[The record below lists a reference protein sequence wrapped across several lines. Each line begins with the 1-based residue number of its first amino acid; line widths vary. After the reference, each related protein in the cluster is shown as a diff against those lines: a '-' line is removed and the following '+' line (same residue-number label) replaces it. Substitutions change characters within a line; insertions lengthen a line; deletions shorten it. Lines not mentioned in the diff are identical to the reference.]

1 MLTEAQKDRAY
12 NLFKE
17 VQSALNARLEQID
30 SCAQA
35 VPHRWQK
42 QPPGAGGG
50 TSLVIRGEVIEK
62 SGVNCSQVKG
72 DRYPRLE
79 SEHRDKPFY
88 ATGVSTICHPR
99 NPHAPIGHMNV
110 RMLEVGDKFWFGGG
124 ADLTPFI
131 VYEEDRADFH
141 VCLQQVCEKFEK
153 GAYQKFARWCDEYFF
168 IKHRNA
174 PRGVG
179 GVFFD
184 YLHGDFEQLLAFV
197 RDIAYAY
204 FEIYPQLLLRRKDLP
219 YSEEQRDE
227 QLRWR
232 GRYVEFNLVYDRGTH
247 FGLQSG
253 GDVEAILV
261 SLPPLVKW

>member
-1 MLTEAQKDRAY
+1 MLTETQKDRAY
-12 NLFKE
+12 QLFRE
-17 VQSALNARLEQID
+17 VQATLTSRFEAIDGNAR
-30 SCAQA
+30 A
-35 VPHRWQK
+35 VPHNWQK

-50 TSLVIRGEVIEK
+50 TSLVIRGAVVEK
-62 SGVNCSQVKG
+62 AGINRSRVEG

-79 SEHRDKPFY
+79 SEHHDKPFF
-88 ATGVSTICHPR
+88 ATGVSTICHMR

-110 RMLEVGDKFWFGGG
+110 RLLEVGDKFWFGGG

-141 VCLQQVCEKFEK
+141 ACLQQVCEQFAQ
-153 GAYQKFARWCDEYFF
+153 GTYQKFSRWCDEYFF
-168 IKHRNA
+168 IKHRNS

-184 YLHGDFEQLLAFV
+184 YLDDDFERIFAFV
-197 RDIAYAY
+197 QNIACSYA
-204 FEIYPQLLLRRKDLP
+204 EIYPQILRRRKDLA
-219 YSEEQRDE
+219 YDEAQRDD

-261 SLPPLVKW
+261 SLPPLVRW

>member
-1 MLTEAQKDRAY
+1 MLTKEQKDKAY
-12 NLFKE
+12 QLFGE
-17 VQSALNARLEQID
+17 VQATLVARFEAID
-30 SCAQA
+30 GKAQA

-50 TSLVIRGEVIEK
+50 TSLVIRGEVVEK
-62 SGVNCSQVKG
+62 AGVNCSLVNG

-79 SEHRDKPFY
+79 SEYHDQPFF
-88 ATGVSTICHPR
+88 ATGVSTICHMC

-110 RMLEVGDKFWFGGG
+110 RLLEVGDKFWFGGG

-131 VYEEDRADFH
+131 VYEEDRQDFH
-141 VCLQQVCEKFEK
+141 ACLQKVCEAFAAGTYAKFS
-153 GAYQKFARWCDEYFF
+153 RWCDEYFF
-168 IKHRNA
+168 IKHRNTA
-174 PRGVG
+174 RGVG

-184 YLHGDFEQLLAFV
+184 YLSDDFERLLAFV
-197 RDIAYAY
+197 HNIAFAYA
-204 FEIYPQLLLRRKDLP
+204 EIYPQILVRRKDTP
-219 YSEEQRDE
+219 YDEAQRDG
-227 QLRWR
+227 QLHWR